1 MIWSGSLFSKT
12 IMIGSGSLFSKTIV
26 IVSGSILRGP
36 SVSLNMRTY
45 VFSLGQF
52 CKPIF
57 FPALGE
63 KSYLTDE
70 WEILVPVFPFEMY
83 NKYLQTQINRASIVH
98 NYSSITTGSRLWL
111 YNTFQSQLFVIESN
125 KTSNDYY

>member
-1 MIWSGSLFSKT
+1 MPDTHWHIASGGMVAICT
-12 IMIGSGSLFSKTIV
+12 ICVHTTK
-26 IVSGSILRGP
+26 
-36 SVSLNMRTY
+36 Y

-70 WEILVPVFPFEMY
+70 
-83 NKYLQTQINRASIVH
+83 
-98 NYSSITTGSRLWL
+98 
-111 YNTFQSQLFVIESN
+111 
-125 KTSNDYY
+125 

>member
-1 MIWSGSLFSKT
+1 MCKGFHHFEMPDTHWHIASGGMVAICT
-12 IMIGSGSLFSKTIV
+12 ICVHT
-26 IVSGSILRGP
+26 
-36 SVSLNMRTY
+36 TYY

-70 WEILVPVFPFEMY
+70 
-83 NKYLQTQINRASIVH
+83 
-98 NYSSITTGSRLWL
+98 
-111 YNTFQSQLFVIESN
+111 
-125 KTSNDYY
+125 